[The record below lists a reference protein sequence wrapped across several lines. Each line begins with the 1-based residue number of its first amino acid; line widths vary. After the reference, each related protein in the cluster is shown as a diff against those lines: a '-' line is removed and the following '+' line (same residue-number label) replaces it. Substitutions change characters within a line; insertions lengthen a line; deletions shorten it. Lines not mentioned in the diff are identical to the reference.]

1 MTVRPPSD
9 PAEAPLLLLLAA
21 YCAAAAAA
29 PVLVRAIGRDAF
41 APLAAVLAAAA
52 GWAAL
57 PWLDGGAP
65 RTESW
70 SWIPG
75 LGLHPY
81 LRSDPLTWMMTVI
94 VGGVGALVVLYCGR
108 YFTGAE
114 PKLAAFAGE
123 LVAFAAAM
131 LGLILAD
138 DLVLLYVFWE
148 LTTVLSYLLIGYDAE
163 RGMARRAATQAIV
176 ITTFGGLAMLVG
188 LVLLGQAAGTHRLS
202 AIVAAP
208 PHGGAVT
215 AAVALILVGA
225 LSKSALV
232 PFGLWLP
239 GAMAAPT
246 PVSAFLHAAAMVKAG
261 VFLVARL
268 APAFAG
274 TPGWRPVVLGCGVA
288 TMLLA
293 GWRALREHDLKLL
306 LAYGT
311 VSQLGFMFVLL
322 GAGNRVAALAGFTVL
337 LAHALFKSAL
347 FLAVGVVDH
356 STGTRDLRKLS
367 GLGRR
372 TPVLYGA
379 SVAAA
384 ASMAGVPATLGFAG
398 KEAAYEA
405 FLGGDAALVAL
416 VTVGSALTAGYSL
429 RFLWGAFARKEGVEP
444 REVHRPGVPLLAPV
458 VLLAAAGVV
467 VGLLAAK
474 LDAPIGREAAPFPVR
489 GHGGYHLSAWH
500 GFGLPLLLT
509 AVSLALGAGLFAAGR
524 LVARVPRLFEPENV
538 YLRFMHGLN
547 TFALQLTG
555 FVQRGSLP
563 DYLLIILLAAVG
575 LAGGSVLAALPWPV
589 PLGGRV
595 WDGPA
600 QGLVALLTVVAA
612 AAAIRARDRGKTVV
626 LSGASGFGVSTLFVL
641 QGAPD
646 LALTQFLVETA
657 SLIVFVLVLRR
668 LPARF
673 STRSP
678 AQRGVHLAA
687 GALAGLTATVV
698 TLLAAR
704 SRVAA
709 PISGAYPAAAKEA
722 GGSNI
727 VATVLVDLRA
737 WDTLGE
743 TVVIA
748 LAALGV
754 TSMVFARRPVS
765 VPPAPDE
772 DTEVWGVREV
782 TALDADTEPDR
793 WIAAGSTLA
802 AERRSIVF
810 EVVART
816 IFHTVLLYSLFL
828 LFTAHSAPG
837 GGFSGGIVAGLALAV
852 RYLAGG
858 PYELWEAAPVSAGA
872 LLGAGVVATA
882 GTALGGLVWG
892 GAVLQSASLDPH
904 LPLLGHV
911 HFFTSLLFEIGVY
924 LIVVGLVLTVLNVL
938 GAEID
943 RQTGADRAGGG
954 VPG

>member
-1 MTVRPPSD
+1 MTAGSPST
-9 PAEAPLLLLLAA
+9 PAGASLLPLLAA

-29 PVLVRAIGRDAF
+29 PVLVRALGRAAF

-52 GWAAL
+52 GWAVW
-57 PWLDGGAP
+57 PWLRGGAP

-70 SWIPG
+70 SWISG
-75 LGLHPY
+75 LGLHLY
-81 LRSDPLTWMMTVI
+81 LRSDPLTWMMMVI
-94 VGGVGALVVLYCGR
+94 VGGVGALIVLYCGR

-114 PKLAAFAGE
+114 PKLGAFAGE
-123 LVAFAAAM
+123 LVGFGAAM
-131 LGLILAD
+131 LGLVLSD
-138 DLVLLYVFWE
+138 DIVLLYVFWE

-163 RGMARRAATQAIV
+163 RGIARRAATQAIV

-188 LVLLGQAAGTHRLS
+188 LLLLGQAAGTYRLS
-202 AIVAAP
+202 AILAAP
-208 PHGGAVT
+208 PGGGAVT

-274 TPGWRPVVLGCGVA
+274 TPGWRPVVLGCGIA

-311 VSQLGFMFVLL
+311 VSQLGFMFVLV

-372 TPVLYGA
+372 TPVLFGA
-379 SVAAA
+379 AIAAA

-405 FLGGDAALVAL
+405 FLGGDVGLAVLLA
-416 VTVGSALTAGYSL
+416 VGSALTAAYTL
-429 RFLWGAFARKEGVEP
+429 RFLWGAFARKEGVAP
-444 REVHRPGVPLLAPV
+444 REVHRPGALLLAPV

-467 VGLLAAK
+467 IGLLAAQ
-474 LDAPIGREAAPFPVR
+474 LNAPIGREAAPFPVK

-509 AVSLALGAGLFAAGR
+509 AVSLAVGVALFVLGR
-524 LVARVPRLFEPENV
+524 RIARAPQFFEPEEV

-555 FVQRGSLP
+555 TVQRGSLP
-563 DYLLIILLAAVG
+563 NYLLIILLVAAG
-575 LAGGSVLAALPWPV
+575 LAGGAVVTGLPWPD
-589 PLGGRV
+589 PLSERI

-600 QGLVALLTVVAA
+600 QALVALLTVVAA
-612 AAAIRARDRGKTVV
+612 AMAIRARDRGQTVV

-678 AQRGVHLAA
+678 AQRTVHLAV
-687 GALAGLTATVV
+687 GALTGLMAAVV
-698 TLLAAR
+698 TLLAAQARR
-704 SRVAA
+704 SVPVSA
-709 PISGAYPAAAKEA
+709 AYPGAAKEA

-727 VATVLVDLRA
+727 VATALVDLRA

-743 TVVIA
+743 SVVIA

-754 TSMVFARRPVS
+754 TSMVFARRPLS
-765 VPPAPDE
+765 APPPPGPG
-772 DTEVWGVREV
+772 TTVWGVEEI
-782 TALDADTEPDR
+782 TALDEAPPGG
-793 WIAAGSTLA
+793 WLAAGSTLA

-810 EVVART
+810 EAVART

-858 PYELWEAAPVSAGA
+858 PFELREAAPVPAGA
-872 LLGAGVVATA
+872 LLGGGVVVAA
-882 GTALGGLVWG
+882 GTALGGLGWG
-892 GAVLQSASLDPH
+892 HAVLQSTSVDAHVPV
-904 LPLLGHV
+904 LGHV
-911 HFFTSLLFEIGVY
+911 HLVTSLLFEIGVY

-938 GAEID
+938 GAEVD
-943 RQTGADRAGGG
+943 RQTEADRAGGG